1 MTYTDVKM
9 LIDGAWTKGTGGGE
23 PILNPAT
30 GEEIGR
36 TPHASPADLDRALEA
51 AERGFREWSGMS
63 PHARQQVMEGAA
75 RNLEVRKAEIAAW
88 CTLEMGKPLA
98 ESMAE
103 LDFVIGVT
111 RWCGEEGRRAYGRV
125 IPGRGSDHQYLALVE
140 PVGPAC
146 GFAAWNFPGTN
157 VIRKVAHALGA
168 GCSML
173 LKPSEETPA
182 TAMAIAA
189 AFHDAGV
196 PPGALQIVFGNPP
209 DVSSHLLAS
218 PILKKVSVTGSIPV
232 GKLLVKQAA
241 DTLKRTTMELG
252 GHAPVM
258 IFADADIEEAAKMFG
273 AAKFRNA
280 GQVCI
285 SPTRFL
291 VEEAVYPQFVDAL
304 TSVAR
309 AQVVGNGMDEATTMG
324 PLVAERRIE
333 VMQRFVDDAVSH
345 GARVTTGGQRVG
357 NVGSFYAPT
366 VLADVPDS
374 AAIMNEEPFGPLAPV
389 SSVSGPDEMF
399 ARANRLNVGLAA
411 YAFTKDAEIAARL
424 RREIRAGMTGIN
436 TAMISLPETPF
447 GGVDESGYGHE
458 GGMEGLAAYQQT
470 RLIAERR

>member
-1 MTYTDVKM
+1 MTYPDVNM
-9 LIDGAWTKGTGGGE
+9 LINGSWTKGTGGDE
-23 PILNPAT
+23 PIINPAT
-30 GEEIGR
+30 GDEIGR
-36 TPHASPADLDRALEA
+36 TPHASTSDLDSALDA
-51 AERGFREWSGMS
+51 AELGFRAWSGMS
-63 PHARQQVMEGAA
+63 PFARQQVMEGAA
-75 RNLEVRKAEIAAW
+75 RLLEERRDEIATW
-88 CTLEMGKPLA
+88 CTLEMGKPLP
-98 ESMAE
+98 ESLAE

-125 IPGRGSDHQYLALVE
+125 IPGRAEDIQYLALVD

-157 VIRKVAHALGA
+157 VIRKIAHALGA

-182 TAMAIAA
+182 TAMGIAA

-196 PPGALQIVFGNPP
+196 PKGALQIVFGNPP

-232 GKLLVKQAA
+232 GKLLAKKAA

-258 IFADADIEEAAKMFG
+258 IFADADIDAAAKAVG

-291 VEEAVYPQFVDAL
+291 VEEAVYPKFVDAL
-304 TSVAR
+304 TSVAK
-309 AQVVGNGMDEATTMG
+309 AQVVGDGMVQGTTMG
-324 PLVAERRIE
+324 PLIAERRVD
-333 VMQRFVDDAVSH
+333 VMQRLVEDAVSL

-357 NVGSFYAPT
+357 NVGSYYAPT
-366 VLADVPDS
+366 VLADVPDG
-374 AAIMNEEPFGPLAPV
+374 AAIMNEEPFGPIAPI

-411 YAFTKDAEIAARL
+411 YAFTKNADMVALI
-424 RREIRAGMTGIN
+424 RRDTQAGMTGIN

-458 GGMEGLAAYQQT
+458 GGIEGLTAYQQT
-470 RLIAERR
+470 RLVVEHN